1 MGFQVSDVATQKRKK
16 KSADLFIQNKTSQF
30 LFILIYQWG
39 KKYMLAYYKTQ
50 KQKNNNNNEKNKK
63 KCLFLEIKMINFF
76 LKDD

>member
-1 MGFQVSDVATQKRKK
+1 
-16 KSADLFIQNKTSQF
+16 
-30 LFILIYQWG
+30 
-39 KKYMLAYYKTQ
+39 MLAYYKTQ